1 MISIKKLDNS
11 ETYHDLSSGGK
22 GKSLSFLIK
31 NDISVPNGFVIL
43 SNAFEKFISD
53 NNLSQDIALIF
64 KRVRKNRME
73 TIEHASEKIQNLIL
87 SKQIPEQ
94 LQNSI
99 IKLYKELNLG
109 LVAVRSSATIEDSS
123 DNAWAGQLESYLNT
137 NENMLISNIRKCW
150 ASLYT
155 PRAIFYRLQR
165 SLNPI
170 LGSVAVV
177 IQEMIQA
184 EVSGVSFSVHP
195 INRNNNE
202 LIIEAGYGLGE
213 AIVSN
218 KVTPDSYT
226 VKKDTL
232 EIVDICI
239 NTQNRKLVLSDD
251 HISNVWEDVSD
262 EIKNIKKLNDD
273 QIIELSKLIIKIEK
287 IYNCPQDIEWVLHC
301 GKFYIT
307 QSRPITTLNF

>member
-31 NDISVPNGFVIL
+31 NNIPVPNGFVIL
-43 SNAFEKFISD
+43 SNAFEEFISD
-53 NNLSQDIALIF
+53 NNLSEEISLIF

-87 SKQIPEQ
+87 SRKIPDQ

-99 IKLYKELNLG
+99 IKLYKELNLS
-109 LVAVRSSATIEDSS
+109 LVAVRSSATVEDGS

-137 NENMLISNIRKCW
+137 NENILISNVHKCW

-184 EVSGVSFSVHP
+184 EISGVAFSVHP
-195 INRNNNE
+195 INRNSNE

-213 AIVSN
+213 AIVSS

-226 VKKDTL
+226 IKKDTL

-239 NTQNRKLVLSDD
+239 NTQNRKLVLSSN
-251 HISNVWEDVSD
+251 HTGNVWEDVD
-262 EIKNIKKLNDD
+262 NERKNVTKLNDS
-273 QIIELSKLIIKIEK
+273 QIIELSKLVINIEK
-287 IYNCPQDIEWVLHC
+287 IYNCPQDIEWVFHC

-307 QSRPITTLNF
+307 QSRPITTLNL